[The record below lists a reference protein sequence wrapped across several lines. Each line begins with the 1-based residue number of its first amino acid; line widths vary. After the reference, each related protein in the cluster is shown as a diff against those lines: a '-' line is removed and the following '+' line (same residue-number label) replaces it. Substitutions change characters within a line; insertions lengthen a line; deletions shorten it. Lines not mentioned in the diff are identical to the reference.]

1 MGLFRSHAG
10 TRACM
15 TPEETQLISPPQL
28 LNIAYSFPPQQFQYN
43 QPPPHSL
50 PLPYP
55 QNIPYY
61 PMPYSYP
68 AQQNKFA
75 FPFPAHP
82 CYMPPYPQP
91 QQPAL
96 QHAAAYITPP
106 VQPVL
111 QIPVRPTAN
120 IQLGSRMV
128 APSSPSRNT
137 LPSLQDSYVYN
148 DRDNQIL
155 EKLLKEKENRLCK
168 VEVTNSSAFMGTFE
182 KVQKFLLTSTSPDD
196 LETQRNSDC
205 LRLEQ
210 LKSQH
215 RSVVSKGV
223 DLQDTTAYDLY
234 LAQLRHLASEI
245 DELENKLL
253 DSSPSLSRQI
263 YPPTHALPSP
273 PPATQSQQ
281 GMPPLAALQLVRRDR
296 VLQAGETSGVRPKF
310 TYKGI
315 GRGGELSKLVRIRLF
330 LQFLSLIYF
339 LLIS

>member
-1 MGLFRSHAG
+1 M
-10 TRACM
+10 
-15 TPEETQLISPPQL
+15 
-28 LNIAYSFPPQQFQYN
+28 NIAYSFPPPQFHHN
-43 QPPPHSL
+43 QPPPHPL

-68 AQQNKFA
+68 A
-75 FPFPAHP
+75 HP
-82 CYMPPYPQP
+82 CYMPSYPQP
-91 QQPAL
+91 QQPEL
-96 QHAAAYITPP
+96 QHAAAYIPPP
-106 VQPVL
+106 VQPFP

-120 IQLGSRMV
+120 ILLGSRMV
-128 APSSPSRNT
+128 APSSPRNT
-137 LPSLQDSYVYN
+137 HTTPQDSYIYN
-148 DRDNQIL
+148 DWDNQIL
-155 EKLLKEKENRLCK
+155 EKLLKEKEKENRLCK

-223 DLQDTTAYDLY
+223 DLQDATAYDLY
-234 LAQLRHLASEI
+234 LAQLPHLASEI
-245 DELENKLL
+245 DELESKLL

-281 GMPPLAALQLVRRDR
+281 GMPPLAALQLVGRGR
-296 VLQAGETSGVRPKF
+296 VLQVGETSGVRPKF

-315 GRGGELSKLVRIRLF
+315 GRGGKLSKLV
-330 LQFLSLIYF
+330 
-339 LLIS
+339 